1 MELHMI
7 TPMSL
12 RILYLGRNKKLP
24 QQIDNALHEEVQRMG
39 LGMATEPMLQFV
51 QVTSQKQAAD
61 EIRIAPPH
69 GVLVEANQG
78 RYSRSRFCQNLR
90 GRLPKVTIISVQY
103 NHYQD
108 EFAYDGFIYRPFALE
123 QARVALS
130 KLLGGG
136 QNMYLHVG
144 DLRLDVAMRTVD
156 GPQGTHHLP
165 PKLCRLLQV
174 LMENRGNTVHRGDLM
189 QMVWETGFLG
199 DTRTLDVHV
208 RWLREK
214 IEPNPS
220 TPTRLV
226 TVRGQGYRL
235 NE

>member
-1 MELHMI
+1 L
-7 TPMSL
+7 
-12 RILYLGRNKKLP
+12 
-24 QQIDNALHEEVQRMG
+24 
-39 LGMATEPMLQFV
+39 LQFV
-51 QVTSQKQAAD
+51 HVTSQKQAVD
-61 EIRIAPPH
+61 EIRVSPPH

-78 RYSRSRFCQNLR
+78 RYSRSRFCQTLR
-90 GRLPKVTIISVQY
+90 GRLPKVIIISVQ
-103 NHYQD
+103 HQTYQD
-108 EFAYDGFIYRPFALE
+108 AFAYDGFIYRPFVVE
-123 QARVALS
+123 QARIALS

-136 QNMYLHVG
+136 QNMYLDVG
-144 DLRLDVAMRTVD
+144 DLRLDLARRMVD
-156 GPQGTHHLP
+156 GPQGIHQLP

-174 LMENRGNTVHRGDLM
+174 LMENRGNTVQRGDLM
-189 QMVWETGFLG
+189 QMVWETGFMG

-214 IEPNPS
+214 IEPDPS

>member
-1 MELHMI
+1 MI

-24 QQIDNALHEEVQRMG
+24 QQIDTALHEEAQRMA
-39 LGMATEPMLQFV
+39 LGMATEPILQFI
-51 QVTSQKQAAD
+51 QVTSQKQATD

-69 GVLVEANQG
+69 GVLIEATQG

-90 GRLPKVTIISVQY
+90 GRLPKVTIISVQ
-103 NHYQD
+103 HHDYQD
-108 EFAYDGFIYRPFALE
+108 EFAYDGFIYRPFVME

-144 DLRLDVAMRTVD
+144 DLWLDMAKRTVD
-156 GPQGTHHLP
+156 GPQGAHHLP
-165 PKLCRLLQV
+165 PKLCKLLQI
-174 LMENRGNTVHRGDLM
+174 LMENRGHTVLREDLM

-199 DTRTLDVHV
+199 DTRTLDVHI

-220 TPTRLV
+220 TPIRLV